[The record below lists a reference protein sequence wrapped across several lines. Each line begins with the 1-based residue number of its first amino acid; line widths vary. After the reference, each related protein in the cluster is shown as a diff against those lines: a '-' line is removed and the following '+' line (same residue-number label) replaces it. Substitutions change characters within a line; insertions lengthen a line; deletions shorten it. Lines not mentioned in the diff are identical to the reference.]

1 MPYSCWRWEA
11 IETVDSSIRASAFA
25 GLGALAL
32 SIIIAAF
39 SRVPLGILLLRAL
52 LSGLV
57 FAGLVFAGL
66 RILRQFL
73 PELWGEAPGGLSPAA
88 ETALGSRVDIVLPGA
103 DEVSAETP
111 GASPDSTASRA
122 APPGEGPLAGAMDT
136 GALQREVASLRSEV
150 LVPGDSGEPGAQG
163 AAPRP
168 SVALDELDTLPDLDG
183 FSDAFSAQGETP
195 GAAGSDFGDAGLGA
209 SGEVGAG
216 SDASRYMGPS
226 SSMPTAGAP
235 DAGTDPA
242 VLAKAVQ
249 TLLRRDQKGQ

>member
-1 MPYSCWRWEA
+1 M
-11 IETVDSSIRASAFA
+11 DSSIRASAFA

-39 SRVPLGILLLRAL
+39 SRVPFGILVLRAI

-66 RILRQFL
+66 RILKQFL
-73 PELWGEAPGGLSPAA
+73 PELWGEDPGSARAASPEA
-88 ETALGSRVDIVLPGA
+88 EAVLGSRVDIVLPGA
-103 DEVSAETP
+103 DEASPELP
-111 GASPDSTASRA
+111 GAAVESPASRA
-122 APPGEGPLAGAMDT
+122 VPPGESLAAGAMDT
-136 GALQREVASLRSEV
+136 GALQREVEDLRSEV
-150 LVPGDSGEPGAQG
+150 LVPGDPGEPGAQG

-183 FSDAFSAQGETP
+183 FSDAFSAQGETSGSP
-195 GAAGSDFGDAGLGA
+195 GSDFGDAGLGA
-209 SGEVGAG
+209 SGEAGAG

-242 VLAKAVQ
+242 MLAKAVQ